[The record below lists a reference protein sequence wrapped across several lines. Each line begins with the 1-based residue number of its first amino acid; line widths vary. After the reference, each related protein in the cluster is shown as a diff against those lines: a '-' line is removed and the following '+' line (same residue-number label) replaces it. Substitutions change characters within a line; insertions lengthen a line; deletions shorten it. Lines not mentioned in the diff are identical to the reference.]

1 MNMNPVL
8 RLVLLQISLENSNKA
23 LLELQENYRVA
34 MSTLREKELII
45 SSLLSSGEETQ
56 ISLNKINSLVSLSL
70 S

>member
-8 RLVLLQISLENSNKA
+8 RLVRLQISLENSNKA